1 MSRDRITEDAVRSV
15 ASDIIEI
22 APAPDRNTLSEG
34 LCTAMAAPSREYAD
48 VTRVAARLAGHG
60 IGWMAFCLES

>member
-1 MSRDRITEDAVRSV
+1 MTEDAARSV

-22 APAPDRNTLSEG
+22 ASAPDGIALMSERS
-34 LCTAMAAPSREYAD
+34 CTAMAAPSREYAD